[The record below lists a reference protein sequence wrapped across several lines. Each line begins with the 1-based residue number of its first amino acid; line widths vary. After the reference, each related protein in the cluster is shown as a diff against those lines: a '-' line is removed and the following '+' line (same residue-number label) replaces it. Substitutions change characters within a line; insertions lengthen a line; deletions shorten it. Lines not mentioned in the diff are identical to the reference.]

1 MRIVLVAIVA
11 AIALAGC
18 DWAQVGFGPD
28 QTSYN
33 PSESAIT
40 PTSVTSFH
48 LDWSA
53 QCGICRTP
61 ALVAGGLLYFGSES
75 PTSTQ
80 IHTVEARDLATG
92 AVRWST
98 TFNHVSDAEFLGIG
112 NGLAYVRVG
121 SLPLDGAQNT
131 SDVLLAYDAAT
142 GTLSWY
148 YVPPP
153 PDTIAAQNDPV
164 TIQNWLLDG
173 PRLFLVT
180 ATPHGGDAASAIDA
194 TGHDVWYAPVTGYVQ
209 GIVAEPGQTLYV
221 ISFVKVHSDGT
232 GVDILTS
239 LAEATGHV
247 DAARFADFGPL
258 GLVFGAPPP
267 AFANGLIYAE
277 SNANTIQGN
286 HTRAVSV
293 RVATGVQAW
302 SALDE
307 WIGAVA
313 PGAVVTVGAGGVFA
327 RNPTSGAQLW
337 NAPGAASGVVQP
349 TAATD
354 GIVFANQGG
363 VRAFRLADGAVL
375 GTAAAGG
382 MITVADGR
390 VVATPSGFGD
400 LRVLTPT
407 G

>member
-1 MRIVLVAIVA
+1 MRIVLVAIA
-11 AIALAGC
+11 AVIALAGC

-33 PSESAIT
+33 PSEPAIT
-40 PTSVTSFH
+40 PTSVTNFH
-48 LDWSA
+48 LDWST
-53 QCGICRTP
+53 QCGVCRNP
-61 ALVAGGLLYFGSES
+61 ALVAGGLLYFSSQS
-75 PTSTQ
+75 PTVSDLQ
-80 IHTVEARDLATG
+80 TVEARDLATG
-92 AVRWST
+92 TVRWST
-98 TFNHVSDAEFLGIG
+98 TFNHVSDAEFIGIG

-131 SDVLLAYDAAT
+131 SDVLLAYDATT
-142 GTLSWY
+142 GALRWG

-153 PDTIAAQNDPV
+153 PQTIAAENDPV
-164 TIQNWLLDG
+164 TIQNWVLDG
-173 PRLFLVT
+173 SLVFLVT

-194 TGHDVWYAPVTGYVQ
+194 TGHDVWSAAVTGNAE
-209 GIVAEPGQTLYV
+209 GIVADPGHTLFV
-221 ISFVKVHSDGT
+221 ASFVKLHPDGT

-239 LAEATGHV
+239 YAEATGHV

-258 GLVFGAPPP
+258 GLVFGASPP

-286 HTRAVSV
+286 HARAVAV
-293 RVATGVQAW
+293 RVATGVQGW
-302 SALDE
+302 SELDE
-307 WIGAVA
+307 WVGAVA
-313 PGAVVTVGAGGVFA
+313 PGAVVTLSSGGVVA
-327 RNPTSGAQLW
+327 RNPSTGAPLW
-337 NAPGAASGVVQP
+337 TAPGAAGGGLQP
-349 TAATD
+349 AAATD

-382 MITVADGR
+382 MITVADGH
-390 VVATPSGFGD
+390 VVATPPGFGD